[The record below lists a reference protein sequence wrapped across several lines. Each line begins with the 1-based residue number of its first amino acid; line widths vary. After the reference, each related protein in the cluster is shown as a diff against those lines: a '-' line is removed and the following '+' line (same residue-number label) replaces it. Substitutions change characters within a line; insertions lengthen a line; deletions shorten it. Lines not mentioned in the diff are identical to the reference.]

1 MKQLYLKYKIEIW
14 VAIAI
19 LMVMFLP
26 YQIIS
31 SGLIKSDDT
40 LQMIDTATKLLSP
53 IIIGALVFII
63 VFKAIKKNREED

>member
-1 MKQLYLKYKIEIW
+1 MKQLYLKYKTEIW